1 MSMTTTAASPLA
13 NSSNYEPVS
22 IDAEAVP
29 EDELEVVTT
38 PHTPLWHLLVSFWV
52 LGLFNN
58 ASYVIMIACAK
69 NISEGGTALVF
80 LANIGPSLM
89 IKLSAPYW
97 FDHVS
102 YKHRMF
108 LATSAMVCSFSLV
121 AANSSENATSTTSSK
136 VVLAWKLLGV
146 ALGSLQSGLGEATLL
161 ALAGKCDGEKS
172 NSSDAK
178 RQCLTCFSSGTGM
191 AGVFGFFWKW
201 LWNDL
206 IGLPVSTMLWLAM
219 VLPVGYW
226 GTFRHVME
234 IEGQLQPIVTTS
246 EGSAP
251 AEEQVATDEIPSEES
266 ALANDANFE
275 APTPPEMIAH
285 GTKVENMTVYQRFCF
300 VLRLWPYIVPLFTVY
315 TSEYALQAGTWTA
328 IGFPVEDVESRD
340 RFFEFSNWMYQAGVF
355 LSRSSGT
362 LWTAP
367 IWILWLMPGLQC
379 VNLALFSYVA
389 SHASATPLY
398 NPATLYFGAFYAG
411 LLGGAC
417 YINAYTR
424 ICKDFALEYQELALS
439 STSVGESLGIVV
451 ADILGLFIQSCLYQA
466 NGLEGAMVK
475 CPI

>member
-1 MSMTTTAASPLA
+1 MEMSMATTATSPLN
-13 NSSNYEPVS
+13 NSRNYQPVS

-29 EDELEVVTT
+29 EDELETVTS
-38 PHTPLWHLLVSFWV
+38 PHTPFWHLLVSFWT
-52 LGLFNN
+52 LGLLNN

-80 LANIGPSLM
+80 LANVGPSM
-89 IKLSAPYW
+89 IVKLSAPYW
-97 FDHVS
+97 FDHVT

-108 LATSAMVCSFSLV
+108 MATVAMVGSFSLV
-121 AANSSENATSTTSSK
+121 ASNSSENATSTSASK
-136 VVLAWKLLGV
+136 IALAWKLLGV
-146 ALGSLQSGLGEATLL
+146 ALGSLQSGLGEASLL

-172 NSSDAK
+172 SSTDSK

-201 LWNDL
+201 IWSDFF
-206 IGLPVSTMLWLAM
+206 GLPVSTMLWLAM

-234 IEGQLQPIVTTS
+234 IESQLAPIAATS
-246 EGSAP
+246 ESSIP
-251 AEEQVATDEIPSEES
+251 EEAMPSEES
-266 ALANDANFE
+266 ALANDASFE
-275 APTPPEMIAH
+275 AFSSPERIGH
-285 GTKVENMTVYQRFCF
+285 RTKVENMTVYQRFCF

-315 TSEYALQAGTWTA
+315 ASEYALQAGTWTA
-328 IGFPVEDVESRD
+328 IGFPVTDVESRD

-389 SHASATPLY
+389 SHANTTSLY
-398 NPATLYFGAFYAG
+398 SPTTLYFGAFYTG
-411 LLGGAC
+411 LLGGLS
-417 YINAYTR
+417 YINSYTR
-424 ICKDFALEYQELALS
+424 ICKDISLEYQELALS

-451 ADILGLFIQSCLYQA
+451 ADILGLFIQSCLYRT
-466 NGLEGAMVK
+466 NGLDGAIVQ

>member
-1 MSMTTTAASPLA
+1 MAVVATAISSLT
-13 NSSNYEPVS
+13 NSRNYQPVS
-22 IDAEAVP
+22 VDADAVP
-29 EDELEVVTT
+29 EDELETVTSPPT
-38 PHTPLWHLLVSFWV
+38 PFWHLVVSFWM
-52 LGLFNN
+52 LGLLNN

-80 LANIGPSLM
+80 LANVGPSM
-89 IKLSAPYW
+89 MVKLSAPYW

-108 LATSAMVCSFSLV
+108 LATVAMVGSFSLV
-121 AANSSENATSTTSSK
+121 ASNSSEDAATTSSSK

-146 ALGSLQSGLGEATLL
+146 ALGSLQSGLGEASLL

-172 NSSDAK
+172 SSTDSK

-206 IGLPVSTMLWLAM
+206 FGLPVSTMLWFAM

-226 GTFRHVME
+226 YTFRHVMK
-234 IEGQLQPIVTTS
+234 IESQLPPIAVAS
-246 EGSAP
+246 ESSVPEDA
-251 AEEQVATDEIPSEES
+251 APSEES
-266 ALANDANFE
+266 ALANDVSLE
-275 APTPPEMIAH
+275 ASDAPQRIGH
-285 GTKVENMTVYQRFCF
+285 RTKIENMTAYQRFYF
-300 VLRLWPYIVPLFTVY
+300 VVRLWPYIVPLFTVY
-315 TSEYALQAGTWTA
+315 ASEYALQSGTWTA
-328 IGFPVEDVESRD
+328 IGFPVDDVKSRD
-340 RFFEFSNWMYQAGVF
+340 RFFQFSNWMYQAGVF

-389 SHASATPLY
+389 SHASTTSLY

-424 ICKDFALEYQELALS
+424 ICKDIALEYQEFALS

-451 ADILGLFIQSCLYQA
+451 ADILGLFIQACLYRT
-466 NGLEGAMVK
+466 NGLDGAIVQ
-475 CPI
+475 CPL